1 MARSR
6 NIKPAFFE
14 NDLLAECSPL
24 ARLLFAGLWC
34 LADRNGVLEDRRRRI
49 KAQILPYDDCDA
61 VKLIDE
67 LIERKF
73 VQKIKR
79 EGVDYLW
86 VVEFQ
91 KHQNP
96 HKNEE
101 SKYFDP
107 NSEPLAPKSEGSDAD
122 AEDAPEQ
129 HPSDPADSLLL
140 IPDSLSLI
148 DEGGTPEADQTP
160 AAAPTNPKDVL
171 EAFNSAFGQRARM
184 TDQRRKTIAI
194 RLKDAWWR
202 ANWQKAIDKGK
213 SLPFMT
219 GNNNRGWKID
229 IGFFIKPD
237 SATKIIEGKYD
248 GQPSDSRGSRGQSST
263 GREFAAETF

>member
-1 MARSR
+1 
-6 NIKPAFFE
+6 
-14 NDLLAECSPL
+14 
-24 ARLLFAGLWC
+24 
-34 LADRNGVLEDRRRRI
+34 
-49 KAQILPYDDCDA
+49 LPYDDCDP
-61 VKLIDE
+61 VKLIEE
-67 LIERKF
+67 LIVREF
-73 VQKIKR
+73 VKR
-79 EGVDYLW
+79 IRHEGVDYLW
-86 VVEFQ
+86 VMEFQ

-107 NSEPLAPKSEGSDAD
+107 NSEPLDPKSEGSGAD
-122 AEDAPEQ
+122 AEEAPEQ

-140 IPDSLSLI
+140 KPDPLSLI
-148 DEGGTPEADQTP
+148 DEGGSSESDQTP
-160 AAAPTNPKDVL
+160 ATPKDVI
-171 EAFNSAFGQRARM
+171 EAFNKAFDQQARV
-184 TDQRRKTIAI
+184 TEPRRKTIAI

-229 IGFFIKPD
+229 IDFFIRPD

>member
-49 KAQILPYDDCDA
+49 KAQILPYDDCNI
-61 VKLIDE
+61 VELVDE

-96 HKNEE
+96 HRNEE
-101 SKYFDP
+101 SKHFDP
-107 NSEPLAPKSEGSDAD
+107 NSEPLAPKPEGSGAD
-122 AEDAPEQ
+122 TEDAPEQ

-140 IPDSLSLI
+140 IDDSLSLN
-148 DEGGTPEADQTP
+148 DEGGSSESDQTTATP
-160 AAAPTNPKDVL
+160 DDVL
-171 EAFNSAFGQRARM
+171 AAFNKAFGQQARM
-184 TDQRRKTIAI
+184 TDARRKTLTT
-194 RLKDAWWR
+194 RLKETWWR
-202 ANWQKAIDKGK
+202 TNWQKAIDKGK
-213 SLPFMT
+213 NLPFMKGT
-219 GNNNRGWKID
+219 NDRGWKANID
-229 IGFFIKPD
+229 FFIKSD
-237 SATKIIEGKYD
+237 SATRIIEGKYD